1 MNELY
6 HHGVQGQKWG
16 VRHGPPYPLVYAG
29 RAITKLPRKAAKK
42 YADVKEARRQK
53 KIRDRTIDPKDMTE
67 DELNTM
73 ITRLKK
79 ENDYLKLVGQKTPEQ
94 VLKDQMTKEQ
104 QETLTERI
112 LTDLSSSL
120 IVPLITGSAEYAI
133 RRKLRAKAAEA
144 GDPNDDAIASIL
156 NSVANPDEQDDI
168 LKKLAGSKD
177 FGDLGKAAQRQQTL
191 NALKGIITDPKAY
204 ADVEKAMKDAEIN
217 SFATNTEDLETF
229 MKHLTSK
236 WNKKSK

>member
-1 MNELY
+1 MSELY

-42 YADVKEARRQK
+42 YADVKEAKRQK
-53 KIRDRTIDPKDMTE
+53 KIANRTIDPKDMTE

-73 ITRLKK
+73 IARLKK
-79 ENDYLKLVGQKTPEQ
+79 ENEYLKLIGQKTPEQ
-94 VLKDQMTKEQ
+94 VLKDTMTKEQ
-104 QETLTERI
+104 QETLTQGI
-112 LTDLSSSL
+112 LKDLGTSL
-120 IVPLITGSAEYAI
+120 IVPLVTGSAEYAI
-133 RRKLRAKAAEA
+133 RRKLRAKAAEQP
-144 GDPNDDAIASIL
+144 DPNDEAISAIL
-156 NSVANPDEQDDI
+156 KSVASQTEQADV

-204 ADVEKAMKDAEIN
+204 AEVEKAMRTAETD
-217 SFATNTEDLETF
+217 SYKTNTEDLDIF
-229 MKHLTSK
+229 MKHLTAK
-236 WNKKSK
+236 WNKKAK